1 MTAHPSQRLAV
12 SLLIDIQAKM
22 QEGKGKGYENWAKVF
37 NIKQMA
43 SSMSY
48 MTNHGIKTYD
58 ELSAKV
64 DEAVKKTDTLP
75 EYVIRRMKHNLTDVT
90 ICDNGRLLC
99 FFNDDSVRL
108 FDLKTNADK
117 NDDISKIL
125 SNKDLLNSG
134 KVGTGGYFVTFND
147 SIDIP
152 AALLYDHSAQ
162 LPLTMGDFLSFVR
175 NNIPDTAETCRF
187 LSCTRQNLAYMQ
199 DKGQL
204 SPVKSDVKGN
214 LFLKGDVIRN
224 MW

>member
-1 MTAHPSQRLAV
+1 M
-12 SLLIDIQAKM
+12 KM
-22 QEGKGKGYENWAKVF
+22 L
-37 NIKQMA
+37 
-43 SSMSY
+43 
-48 MTNHGIKTYD
+48 
-58 ELSAKV
+58 ELSEGRCSQDALCI
-64 DEAVKKTDTLP
+64 KKTDTLP

-99 FFNDDSVRL
+99 FFNDGSVRL
-108 FDLKTNADK
+108 FDLRANAGM
-117 NDDISKIL
+117 NDDIAKIL
-125 SNKDLLNSG
+125 SNNELLLSG

-214 LFLKGDVIRN
+214 LFLKGDVMRN